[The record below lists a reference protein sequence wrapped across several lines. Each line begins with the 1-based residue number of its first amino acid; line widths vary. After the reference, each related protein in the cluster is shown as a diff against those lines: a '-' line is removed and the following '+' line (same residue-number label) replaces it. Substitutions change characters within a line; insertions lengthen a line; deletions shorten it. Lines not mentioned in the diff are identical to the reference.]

1 MQLNAKRVAM
11 LVKRPGRYHDGH
23 GLILVVVN
31 SNNASWQLRFQRN
44 GRERWLGLG
53 PLHTVTLKDARER
66 ARAARLQLL
75 DGIDPIDA
83 RRTERVK
90 ATQVMTFKAAAEAYN
105 ALHEQKWRNEK
116 HRKQFL
122 ASLACYAYPVLGNT
136 PVASIDTA
144 AVLRVVEPIWLSK
157 TETAN
162 RVRGR
167 IENVLDWATVRG
179 QRSGDNPARWKG
191 HLAGVLPAPGG
202 VARRIHFSAL
212 PWARIAAFMAE
223 LRTRDGIAARA
234 LEFTILTAART
245 GEVVGARWSEID
257 LKTHTWIIPAARMK
271 SRREHRVP
279 LSARTVE
286 ILSGLY
292 REDGNSHVFIG
303 ARTGAAL
310 GNMAMPDVLQQMDQC
325 DVTVHGFR
333 STFRDWAAEATAH
346 PNHVVE
352 QALAHTIGNAV
363 EAAYRRGD
371 LFEKRRHL
379 MNDWA
384 QFCGRP
390 TAGVPPP

>member
-1 MQLNAKRVAM
+1 MKLSAKRVAM
-11 LVKRPGRYHDGH
+11 LAKRPGRYHDGH

-75 DGIDPIDA
+75 DGIDPIDVRRAERA
-83 RRTERVK
+83 R
-90 ATQVMTFKAAAEAYN
+90 ATQILTFKAAAEAYN
-105 ALHEQKWRNEK
+105 ALHEPKWRNAK

-122 ASLACYAYPVLGNT
+122 ASLATYAYPVLGNMT
-136 PVASIDTA
+136 VSAIDTA
-144 AVLRVVEPIWLSK
+144 AVLRAVEPIWLSK

-162 RVRGR
+162 RLRGR
-167 IENVLDWATVRG
+167 IESVLDWATVRG
-179 QRSGDNPARWKG
+179 HRSGDNPARWKG
-191 HLAGVLPAPGG
+191 HLAGVLPAPGA
-202 VARRIHFSAL
+202 VARRSHHPAL
-212 PWARIAAFMAE
+212 PWAQVAAFMAE
-223 LRTRDGIAARA
+223 LREREGVPARA

-257 LKTHTWIIPAARMK
+257 LETHTWVISAARMK
-271 SRREHRVP
+271 SRRQHRVP
-279 LSARTVE
+279 LSARAVE
-286 ILSGLY
+286 LLSSLY
-292 REDGNSHVFIG
+292 RDDKNSYVFIG
-303 ARTGAAL
+303 ARTGAGL
-310 GNMAMPDVLQQMDQC
+310 GNMAMPDVLQQMGRDE
-325 DVTVHGFR
+325 VTVHGFR
-333 STFRDWAAEATAH
+333 SAFRDWAAESTAY

-384 QFCGRP
+384 AFCERP
-390 TAGVPPP
+390 RMAP